1 MGSCYELRISSDEIQ
16 KVGIEAILGI
26 SNGDQDFS
34 WWQMIIEED
43 EALYNGVLPHF
54 LSLMELHIDE
64 LRGIG
69 ISSDMI
75 TIWYLYAYENQC
87 NMEFDPEFTLRLG
100 KLGITLCISCWE
112 K

>member
-1 MGSCYELRISSDEIQ
+1 MGSCYELRLSSNETQ
-16 KVGIEAILGI
+16 KVAIEAILGK
-26 SNGDQDFS
+26 SNGSQDFS
-34 WWQMIIEED
+34 WWQMIVEENTV
-43 EALYNGVLPHF
+43 LYTKALPHF
-54 LSLMELHIDE
+54 LDLIELHTDE

-87 NMEFDPEFTLRLG
+87 NMEFDPGLTLRLG

>member
-1 MGSCYELRISSDEIQ
+1 MGSCYELRISSNESQ
-16 KVGIEAILGI
+16 KVAIEAILGK
-26 SNGDQDFS
+26 SNGRPDFS
-34 WWQMIIEED
+34 WWQMVIEED
-43 EALYNGVLPHF
+43 AAGYIKALPHF
-54 LSLMELHIDE
+54 LDLIELHTDK
-64 LRGIG
+64 LRRIG
-69 ISSDMI
+69 ISPDMI